1 MVSNGMSEAHAIRS
15 ATVYAAKLLGQS
27 HQLGDLSVGKQ
38 ADIISVNG
46 SPLEDINVLKN
57 VQFVMKAG
65 QIYKQ

>member
-1 MVSNGMSEAHAIRS
+1 
-15 ATVYAAKLLGQS
+15 VYAAKLLGQS